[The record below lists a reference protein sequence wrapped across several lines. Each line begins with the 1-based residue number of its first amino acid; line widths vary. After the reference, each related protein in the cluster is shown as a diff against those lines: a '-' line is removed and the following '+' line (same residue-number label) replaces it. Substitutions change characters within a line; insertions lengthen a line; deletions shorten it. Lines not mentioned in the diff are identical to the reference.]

1 MEKQYRTQFERLQE
15 LIKKDK
21 VETKWYRKF
30 WNLFKKMITGE
41 RTGKINYK
49 IFKENNNGK

>member
-1 MEKQYRTQFERLQE
+1 MVVEKQYRTQFERLQE

-30 WNLFKKMITGE
+30 WNLFKKMITG
-41 RTGKINYK
+41 
-49 IFKENNNGK
+49 